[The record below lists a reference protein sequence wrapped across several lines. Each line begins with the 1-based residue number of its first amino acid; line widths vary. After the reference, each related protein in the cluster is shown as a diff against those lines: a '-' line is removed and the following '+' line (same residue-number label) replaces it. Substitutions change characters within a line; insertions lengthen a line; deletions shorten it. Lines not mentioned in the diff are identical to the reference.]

1 MRLRDEAESAATA
14 LEDDI
19 EEKQKKLLGDAGPS
33 YVSIARGA
41 SSFHRSFKE
50 EDSYRINGE
59 EDKEEIE
66 REKSTLKK

>member
-19 EEKQKKLLGDAGPS
+19 EQKKKQLGDAGPS